1 MRDLFFPRKCYLCGK
16 PVGDG
21 PVICRDCMENMP
33 RTEQA
38 ANRNNLTEALFCDI
52 PKFVRGAVFLFL
64 EYGDKYH
71 KLIHEMKY
79 GRFADPHIGYLL
91 GKEAA
96 YEFMPSEFFDEIDVI
111 LPVPLHPRRLRE
123 RGFNQAEWIGKGLS
137 EVTGIA
143 MEPTLLT
150 RERNNKQQAQTDKTA
165 RQQNVAGIFSVNHP
179 EELYHKHIL
188 LVDDVITTGST
199 LRSCMEAL
207 KPVRDHKVSV
217 FGLGKVR

>member
-1 MRDLFFPRKCYLCGK
+1 MLDLFFPRTCNLCGK
-16 PVGDG
+16 LVEDG
-21 PVICRDCMENMP
+21 PIICRDCLDSLP
-33 RTEQA
+33 RTEQG
-38 ANRNNLTEALFCDI
+38 ANRENITEALFCDI
-52 PKFVRGAVFLFL
+52 RNFQRGAVFLFI

-79 GRFADPHIGYLL
+79 GLFADPHIGYLL

-96 YEFMPSEFFDEIDVI
+96 FEFLPSEFFDEIDII

-123 RGFNQAEWIGKGLS
+123 RGFNQAEWICRGLS
-137 EVTGIA
+137 EVTGIP
-143 MEPTLLT
+143 MNTTLLT
-150 RERNNKQQAQTDKTA
+150 RDKYNSKQATMDKSS

-188 LVDDVITTGST
+188 LVDDIITTGAT
-199 LRSCMEAL
+199 LRACIDAL
-207 KPVRDHKVSV
+207 KPVRGHKVSV